1 MTSVQKNQQSIPR
14 QVATATFHALQ
25 RWDNGREAAPSATA
39 SKPVRA
45 IVRSLLFSV
54 FRHRARIDWAIDQL
68 TSRKVSP
75 NDLRNILRIGLCQI
89 FFMDGIAS
97 ATAVDEC
104 VALTRKRF
112 DKKRAGFVNAVLRQ
126 ALRTYSTELQ
136 DQAENLPEHAKL
148 ELGQAIF
155 EQWRSLPK
163 NQLEERA
170 NILLGEAPLTVRI
183 RDREST
189 IGNQWPVYLKPLPT
203 FDWAPNCTFYHC
215 ENPERLFSGEDL
227 LPGGFYV
234 QDPSTALAP
243 SLLGPGAEETV
254 ADLCAAPGGKTLLLA
269 DLSAGKANI
278 IAMDRS
284 TRRIHRLH
292 ENTKHESGIELLI
305 GDAQKPPFV
314 SAAFDAVLLDVPCSN
329 TGVIRRRPDVR
340 WRFSSESLSRLI
352 ELQREIL
359 RTAAELIHPGGRL
372 VYSTCSLENDENGG
386 QVRKFLDDHPEFELE
401 TEQQIEPSEWHDGGY
416 AAKLCRK

>member
-1 MTSVQKNQQSIPR
+1 MTFVQKNQQSIPG
-14 QVATATFHALQ
+14 QVATATIHALQ
-25 RWDNGREAAPSATA
+25 RWDKGRDATPPATA
-39 SKPVRA
+39 SKPVRS
-45 IVRSLLFSV
+45 IVRSLLFSI
-54 FRHRARIDWAIDQL
+54 FRHRARIDWIIDQL

-75 NDLRNILRIGLCQI
+75 EDLQNILRIGLCQI
-89 FFMDGIAS
+89 FFMDGIAP

-104 VALTRKRF
+104 VTLARKKF

-126 ALRTYSTELQ
+126 AMRTYSHELQ
-136 DQAENLPEHAKL
+136 DQTENLPEHAKS

-163 NQLEERA
+163 KQLKERA
-170 NILLGEAPLTVRI
+170 NILLAEAPLTVRI

-243 SLLGPGAEETV
+243 SLLAPGAGEAV

-278 IAMDRS
+278 FAMDRS

-292 ENTKHESGIELLI
+292 ENTKHEPGIELLV
-305 GDAQKPPFV
+305 GDAQKPPFG
-314 SAAFDAVLLDVPCSN
+314 SAVFDALLLDVPCSN

-340 WRFSSESLSRLI
+340 WRFSHEGLSRLI
-352 ELQREIL
+352 ELQQEIL
-359 RTAAELIHPGGRL
+359 KAAAELISQGGHL
-372 VYSTCSLENDENGG
+372 VYSTCSLEYDENGG
-386 QVRKFLDDHPEFELE
+386 QVQTFLNDHPDFELISE
-401 TEQQIEPSEWHDGGY
+401 RQIEPAEWHDGAY